1 MELLIASDYRG
12 YELKKK
18 LLVALKKEGY
28 EPTDLG
34 CYDAKENDYND
45 SAVIV
50 ARAVRRNLEARGILI
65 CGSAHGMTIQANR
78 FKGIRAANCDSE
90 ESAKMARE
98 HDNANILC
106 LSAHFVDED
115 LAAKIAKTFL
125 TTKFEPLERRLRRV
139 NRLDERADYD
149 QER

>member
-1 MELLIASDYRG
+1 MELLVAADYRG
-12 YELKKK
+12 FELKKK
-18 LLVALKKEGY
+18 LLGFLKKEGY

-50 ARAVRRNLEARGILI
+50 ARAVRRSLEARGILI

-78 FKGIRAANCDSE
+78 FKGIRACNCDSE

-106 LSAHFVDED
+106 LSAQLVDEET
-115 LAAKIAKTFL
+115 AKTIVTAFL

-139 NRLDERADYD
+139 NRLDEREDYD
-149 QER
+149 

>member
-45 SAVIV
+45 SCGITNILINFYFICFIIANFF
-50 ARAVRRNLEARGILI
+50 RSEARRIVPI
-65 CGSAHGMTIQANR
+65 
-78 FKGIRAANCDSE
+78 
-90 ESAKMARE
+90 
-98 HDNANILC
+98 
-106 LSAHFVDED
+106 
-115 LAAKIAKTFL
+115 
-125 TTKFEPLERRLRRV
+125 
-139 NRLDERADYD
+139 
-149 QER
+149 

>member
-1 MELLIASDYRG
+1 MELLIAADYRG
-12 YELKKK
+12 FELKKK
-18 LLVALKKEGY
+18 ILVFLKKEGY

-34 CYDAKENDYND
+34 CYDGKENDYND

-65 CGSAHGMTIQANR
+65 CDSAHGMSIQANR
-78 FKGIRAANCDSE
+78 FKGIRACNCDSV

-106 LSAHFVDED
+106 LSAHFIDEEK
-115 LAAKIAKTFL
+115 AKKIITTFL

-139 NRLDERADYD
+139 NRLDEREDYD
-149 QER
+149 L